1 MFSRVVC
8 CLFLGWFLAACQSGT
23 QDTSLKSVE
32 GHADSTCGPGMQEPK
47 AAPMAAAMR
56 AMADQAEAMRAW
68 IVSDSSTRPARPA
81 WAKMPFEA
89 QRPTDTTVLVEEFF
103 EKAQAYHEAHRLVG
117 QQPTAQ
123 NFDALVARCIACHQ
137 SHCPGPLKRINRL
150 MIGS

>member
-1 MFSRVVC
+1 MFFRAIF
-8 CLFLGWFLAACQSGT
+8 CLFLGWSMAACQSGT
-23 QDTSLKSVE
+23 PDTFPKSGE
-32 GHADSTCGPGMQEPK
+32 NLADSTCGPGMQEPK
-47 AAPMAAAMR
+47 ASPMAAAMR

-68 IVSDSSTRPARPA
+68 IVSDSSNRPARPA
-81 WAKMPFEA
+81 WAMMPFEA

-103 EKAQAYHEAHRLVG
+103 EKAKAYHEAHRLVG

-123 NFDALVARCIACHQ
+123 HFDALIARCIACHQ

>member
-1 MFSRVVC
+1 VHLSLDRKIDLEPIDFTA
-8 CLFLGWFLAACQSGT
+8 FLSAALLELQA
-23 QDTSLKSVE
+23 Q
-32 GHADSTCGPGMQEPK
+32 
-47 AAPMAAAMR
+47 AMR

-103 EKAQAYHEAHRLVG
+103 EKAKAYHEAHRLVG

>member
-1 MFSRVVC
+1 
-8 CLFLGWFLAACQSGT
+8 
-23 QDTSLKSVE
+23 
-32 GHADSTCGPGMQEPK
+32 MQEPK
-47 AAPMAAAMR
+47 VAPMAAAMR

-81 WAKMPFEA
+81 WATMPFEA
-89 QRPTDTTVLVEEFF
+89 QRPTDTSVLVEEFF
-103 EKAQAYHEAHRLVG
+103 EKAKAYHEAHRLVG

-150 MIGS
+150 MIGP